1 MKWHIWH
8 GCEYIH
14 RGIPIAVAHL
24 LHETAQRSASSEYFR
39 GGIPIAV
46 ANVFP
51 NLFSQPFGSEYLLGN
66 TFIAVAHLLHETAWQ
81 VKSLIV
87 CKSLILY

>member
-1 MKWHIWH
+1 MLENTI
-8 GCEYIH
+8 
-14 RGIPIAVAHL
+14 IAVAHL
-24 LHETAQRSASSEYFR
+24 LHETAQRSASSEYLR

-66 TFIAVAHLLHETAWQ
+66 TFIAVAHLLHGM
-81 VKSLIV
+81 
-87 CKSLILY
+87 